1 MSVFEDVSELLSQGE
16 SVAMLTVVETSG
28 SAPREVGTRMAVT
41 PEETYGTIGGGS
53 VEGLAI
59 ADAREVLAGTK
70 ESGVRS
76 YELERGGNTGM
87 VCGGHMEVFIDRL
100 SARPRLYLAG
110 GGHINQEIAPIALR
124 LGYAVTVID
133 DREAYANPELFPDG
147 VTVIEGDYATELAN
161 LPMGADASLVVATRS
176 STFDADATAAGLDG
190 DAGYIGVV
198 ASETKAAHITDSL
211 VDDGYSRA
219 DLSRVRSPVGLA
231 LGGDGPAD
239 IALSILSEV
248 ARDRHGTDGKRET
261 KLNLDDLVVIRG
273 GGDLGSG
280 VGYRLHSAGFP
291 VIVTEVENPTVV
303 RRRVAFATA
312 MYERTIEIE
321 GVTGRR
327 VSDADEAVAALNSG
341 EVPVLSDPDAAV
353 ADRLDAA
360 VLVDAIMAKGK
371 VDTGTRRSDADVVI
385 GMGPGFEAG
394 EDVDAVIETDRGH
407 ELGRAIYE
415 GTASAYNGEPG
426 EREGYTH
433 ERVFYAPASGRWE
446 PTVEIGDL
454 VEAGATVG
462 TVGGEPVTSE
472 IAGLIRGLVAPGITV
487 EEGTKLGDTDPRGES
502 VDPETISD
510 KALCLG
516 GGVLE
521 VMFALR
527 A

>member
-1 MSVFEDVSELLSQGE
+1 MSLFAAVSDLLSEGH
-16 SVAMLTVVETSG
+16 SVAMLTVVGTSG

-41 PEETYGTIGGGS
+41 PDEEYGTIGGGS

-59 ADAREVLAGTK
+59 DDAREVLAGKK
-70 ESGVRS
+70 EPGVRS

-87 VCGGHMEVFIDRL
+87 VCGGSMEVFIDRL

-110 GGHINQEIAPIALR
+110 GGHINQELAPIAVR

-133 DREAYANPELFPDG
+133 DRETYADPALFPDA
-147 VTVIEGDYATELAN
+147 VTVIEGNYDDELRD

-176 STFDADATAAGLDG
+176 STFDGAATAAGLDG

-198 ASETKAAHITDSL
+198 ASETKAEHITDSL
-211 VDDGYSRA
+211 VDSGYSRA
-219 DLSRVRSPVGLA
+219 ALARVRSPVGLK

-239 IALSILSEV
+239 IALSILAEV
-248 ARDRHGTDGKRET
+248 ARDRHGVSGARET
-261 KLNLDDLVVIRG
+261 TLNLDDLVVIRG

-280 VGYRLHSAGFP
+280 VGYRLHKAGFP
-291 VIVTEVENPTVV
+291 VIVTEVATPTVV
-303 RRRVAFATA
+303 RRQVAFATA
-312 MYERTIEIE
+312 IYEETVEIE

-327 VSDADEAVAALNSG
+327 VTDADEAVAALDSG
-341 EVPVLSDPDAAV
+341 EVPVIEDPEAAI
-353 ADRLDAA
+353 ADRLGAA
-360 VLVDAIMAKGK
+360 VVVDAIMAKGK
-371 VDTGTRRSDADVVI
+371 VDTGTRRDDADVVI
-385 GMGPGFEAG
+385 GMGPGFKAG

-415 GTASAYNGEPG
+415 GSASAYDGEPG

-433 ERVFYAPASGRWE
+433 ERVFYAPVSGRWE
-446 PTVEIGDL
+446 PTVEIGEL

-472 IAGLIRGLVAPGITV
+472 IAGLIRGLVAPDIEV
-487 EEGTKLGDTDPRGES
+487 SEGTKLGDTDPRGES
-502 VDPETISD
+502 VDPGKISD

-521 VMFALR
+521 AILALR
-527 A
+527 